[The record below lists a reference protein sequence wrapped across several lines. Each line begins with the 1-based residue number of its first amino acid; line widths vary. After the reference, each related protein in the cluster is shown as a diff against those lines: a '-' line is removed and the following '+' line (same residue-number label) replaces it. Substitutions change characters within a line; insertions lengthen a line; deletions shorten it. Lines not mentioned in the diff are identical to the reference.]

1 MEFWKLNYELEFWK
15 LNLKEIGVLKI
26 KLWKLESWKLFK
38 DGILKINKIIIIKK
52 CENWNFGN
60 WELNSEIGVLKI
72 IWEVEFWKFN
82 YKLEF
87 WKLIENWSFEN

>member
-1 MEFWKLNYELEFWK
+1 MKFWE
-15 LNLKEIGVLKI
+15 LNLKEIGVLKT
-26 KLWKLESWKLFK
+26 KLWKLESWKLFE
-38 DGILKINKIIIIKK
+38 DEILKINKIIIIKK